1 MAAARRVAPGHG
13 ADGIIPSQTYL
24 IYNIYMI
31 TPEKQIQRAL
41 RHVAERF
48 PQGSEP
54 VLTDIILRV
63 FPHSGEVRFYDDEDR
78 ELMRIVIEEWI
89 HGSKDEDFYQKVT
102 PVLRSAIE
110 EIRTSVIDN
119 MAVLH
124 PFSFVMQDE
133 DGETL
138 TDLYIVD
145 DEETTI
151 ISSDLLDGV
160 DRDLDDFFHKL
171 MEE

>member
-1 MAAARRVAPGHG
+1 
-13 ADGIIPSQTYL
+13 
-24 IYNIYMI
+24 MI

-63 FPHSGEVRFYDDEDR
+63 FPHSGEVRFYDDDDR

-89 HGSKDEDFYQKVT
+89 HGSKDEEFYQKVT
-102 PVLRSAIE
+102 PILRRAIE
-110 EIRTSVIDN
+110 EIRTSVVDT
-119 MAVLH
+119 MAVLR
-124 PFSFVMQDE
+124 PFTFVMQDE
-133 DGETL
+133 DSETL

-145 DEETTI
+145 DEQTTI
-151 ISSDLLDGV
+151 ISTDLLEGV
-160 DRDLDDFFHKL
+160 DEELDDFFRKL
-171 MEE
+171 MDDKNIDIDKTYTPRDGKSDIIELT

>member
-1 MAAARRVAPGHG
+1 
-13 ADGIIPSQTYL
+13 
-24 IYNIYMI
+24 MI

-41 RHVAERF
+41 RHAAERF

-54 VLTDIILRV
+54 VLTDIVVRV
-63 FPHSGEVRFYDDEDR
+63 FPPSGEVKFYDDDDR

-89 HGSKDEDFYQKVT
+89 HGSRDEEFYQKVT
-102 PVLRSAIE
+102 PIIQRAISEVRSE
-110 EIRTSVIDN
+110 VIDP
-119 MAVLH
+119 MSILR

-145 DEETTI
+145 DEETVI
-151 ISSDLLDGV
+151 ISGNLLEGV
-160 DRDLDDFFHKL
+160 DKELDDFFKDL
-171 MEE
+171 MKD

>member
-1 MAAARRVAPGHG
+1 MIH
-13 ADGIIPSQTYL
+13 T
-24 IYNIYMI
+24 I

-48 PQGSEP
+48 PQEKEP
-54 VLTDIILRV
+54 ILTDIVVKV
-63 FPHSGEVRFYDDEDR
+63 FPHSGEVKFYDDEEH

-89 HGSKDEDFYQKVT
+89 HGSRDVDFYNKVT
-102 PVLRSAIE
+102 PIIRKAISE
-110 EIRTSVIDN
+110 VRTEVIDQ
-119 MAVLH
+119 MSLLR
-124 PFSFVMQDE
+124 PYTFVMQDE

-145 DEETTI
+145 DKETVI
-151 ISSDLLDGV
+151 ISGNLLEGIEEDLNS
-160 DRDLDDFFHKL
+160 FFKKL

>member
-1 MAAARRVAPGHG
+1 
-13 ADGIIPSQTYL
+13 
-24 IYNIYMI
+24 MI

-41 RHVAERF
+41 RHVAGRF
-48 PQGSEP
+48 PQEKEP

-63 FPHSGEVRFYDDEDR
+63 YPHSGEVRFYDDEEH

-89 HGSKDEDFYQKVT
+89 HGSRDAEFYQKVT
-102 PVLRSAIE
+102 PILRQAISE
-110 EIRTSVIDN
+110 VRAEVVDKISLLRPYT
-119 MAVLH
+119 
-124 PFSFVMQDE
+124 FVMQDE

-145 DEETTI
+145 DQETVI
-151 ISSDLLDGV
+151 ISGNLLDGV
-160 DRDLDDFFHKL
+160 DEDLNTFFKQL

>member
-1 MAAARRVAPGHG
+1 
-13 ADGIIPSQTYL
+13 
-24 IYNIYMI
+24 MI
-31 TPEKQIQRAL
+31 TPEKQIQRAM

-63 FPHSGEVRFYDDEDR
+63 FPHSGEVRFYDDDDR

-89 HGSKDEDFYQKVT
+89 HGSRDEKFYEKVT
-102 PVLRSAIE
+102 PVLRRAIE
-110 EIRTSVIDN
+110 EIRTSVVDR

-124 PFSFVMQDE
+124 PFTFVMQNE

-145 DEETTI
+145 EYETTI
-151 ISSDLLDGV
+151 ISSDILDGV
-160 DRDLDDFFHKL
+160 DKDLDEFFQKL

>member
-1 MAAARRVAPGHG
+1 
-13 ADGIIPSQTYL
+13 
-24 IYNIYMI
+24 MI

-63 FPHSGEVRFYDDEDR
+63 FPHSGEVRFYDDEER

-89 HGSKDEDFYQKVT
+89 HGSKDEEFYKKVA
-102 PVLRSAIE
+102 PILRRAID
-110 EIRTSVIDN
+110 EIRTSVVDT

-124 PFSFVMQDE
+124 PFTFVMQDE

-145 DEETTI
+145 NDEITI
-151 ISSDLLDGV
+151 ISSDILDDV
-160 DRDLDDFFHKL
+160 DKDLDDFFQKL

>member
-1 MAAARRVAPGHG
+1 
-13 ADGIIPSQTYL
+13 
-24 IYNIYMI
+24 MI

-41 RHVAERF
+41 RHVAGRF
-48 PQGSEP
+48 PQEKEP

-63 FPHSGEVRFYDDEDR
+63 YPHSGEVRFYDDEEH

-89 HGSKDEDFYQKVT
+89 HGSRDAEFYQKVT
-102 PVLRSAIE
+102 PILRQAISE
-110 EIRTSVIDN
+110 VRAEVVDKISLLRPYT
-119 MAVLH
+119 
-124 PFSFVMQDE
+124 FVMQDE

-145 DEETTI
+145 DQETVI
-151 ISSDLLDGV
+151 ISGNLLDGV
-160 DRDLDDFFHKL
+160 DEDLDTFFKQL